1 MRDLLTFCKSKD
13 PRWILFQKQDFE
25 AKELKRKEAEA
36 VIQAKKQEQQEKYRK
51 YREEMDEYRRKQK
64 EEDAEAEYEE
74 VVVDEFAC
82 AACKK
87 VYKKEN

>member
-1 MRDLLTFCKSKD
+1 
-13 PRWILFQKQDFE
+13 
-25 AKELKRKEAEA
+25 
-36 VIQAKKQEQQEKYRK
+36 
-51 YREEMDEYRRKQK
+51 MDEYRRKQK
-64 EEDAEAEYEE
+64 ELDAEAEYEE